1 MNSAIDLIKKH
12 VNLNGYSK
20 SKGFIGFSER
30 DQKFSFEIIMRV
42 ISFFLSYFEGQLH
55 KFKLVTSLHFSDSFE
70 ELKNDYDMSKEQ
82 YDLLLNIQKAGW
94 ASLVDYN
101 KFGVDYD
108 SDEYQDQIELLYT
121 AFSEYE
127 ISNDNIKLLEQL
139 LIAVFSI
146 DGVDGHCFLISE
158 ELGIIIYP
166 HEDTGFGVIYFK
178 GKEAE
183 KLGKKFLLSSGSIQG
198 IMSKIGTS

>member
-1 MNSAIDLIKKH
+1 MNNTNDLIKY

-30 DQKFSFEIIMRV
+30 NQKFSFELTMRM

-55 KFKLVTSLHFSDSFE
+55 KFKVITSLHFSNNFE
-70 ELKNDYDMSKEQ
+70 ELKNDYDISQEQ
-82 YDLLLNIQKAGW
+82 YELLLKLHKAGW
-94 ASLVDYN
+94 LNLVDYS

-108 SDEYQDQIELLYT
+108 SDEYQDHIELLYT
-121 AFSEYE
+121 TFSEHE
-127 ISNDNIKLLEQL
+127 ISNQNIKLLEQL
-139 LIAVFSI
+139 LTVVFSI

-158 ELGIIIYP
+158 HLGIIIYP

-178 GKEAE
+178 EKESEA
-183 KLGKKFLLSSGSIQG
+183 LGKQFLLASGKIDG
-198 IMSKIGTS
+198 ILSKIFNS